1 MTEIQ
6 PDVKHWID
14 KIATVTLLL
23 PENEK
28 EGESNMAYYLQLMV
42 LTDKGRQNFDEN
54 PEWIR
59 EIDKIIELSGVKI
72 LTQYALLGQYDFV
85 NIIEAPS
92 DEVAAKLSLK
102 LSAIGAFQPTTLA
115 AIPLSNLIDSLKKEQ
130 KRSSTNLS

>member
-1 MTEIQ
+1 
-6 PDVKHWID
+6 
-14 KIATVTLLL
+14 
-23 PENEK
+23 
-28 EGESNMAYYLQLMV
+28 MAFYLQLIV

-59 EIDKIIELSGVKI
+59 EIDKIIELTGVKI

-102 LSAIGAFQPTTLA
+102 LSAMGAFQPTTLA
-115 AIPLSNLIDSLKKEQ
+115 AIPLGNLIESLKKE
-130 KRSSTNLS
+130 KRSW